1 MKLFQPTPEGGRGR
15 TTQKSVAGVL
25 QDRRRKSKGP
35 EAQSGLQE
43 EEPGGWDGWSRGSGR
58 AAEAQKVA
66 QTQSGGHWETLVLT
80 LSEMEVTG
88 GF

>member
-43 EEPGGWDGWSRGSGR
+43 EEPGGRDGWRGGRERKSSRS
-58 AAEAQKVA
+58 AE
-66 QTQSGGHWETLVLT
+66 GGPDSIWRPLGDFGAY
-80 LSEMEVTG
+80 SE
-88 GF
+88 